1 MRSQAPALSQSFG
14 NERMVLPVG
23 ISTNDAGMARLQRR
37 IAELESSLNQS
48 ESENQNLKALLEQ
61 ERRHGADIV
70 RDVDNL
76 QR

>member
-1 MRSQAPALSQSFG
+1 MRSQGPALNQSFG
-14 NERMVLPVG
+14 NEKVVLPMG
-23 ISTNDAGMARLQRR
+23 MSTNDAGMARLHRR
-37 IAELESSLNQS
+37 IAELESTLSMS